1 MWKHHYSNIFNSV
14 PNSCCAKAHGDIFNN
29 TNIVFDNEINVNVE
43 EMKTI
48 VNGLACNKSPGLD
61 GVSADHMKFAG
72 PKLCVLMSMVISSI
86 FTHGFIP
93 RSMMESVIVPVIKNK
108 NKRINDKDNYRPI
121 CLSNICSKIVEMAL
135 AWRLSDSLHSSH
147 NQFGFKLDHG
157 TELCVFT
164 FKELLRFYVEHASKA
179 FDRVNR
185 CKLLTKLE
193 NRGVAKYILRLIS
206 YDLISQHICIRWG
219 NSYSDFFTSTN
230 GVKQGGILSPLFF
243 NVYMDNLSAQ
253 LNSQHIGCSTGDV
266 VVNHVLYWNGQL
278 VWTPALGLYL

>member
-1 MWKHHYSNIFNSV
+1 MASMETVILLLCGKHHYSTIFNSV
-14 PNSCCAKAHGDIFNN
+14 PNSCCAKAHDDIFNN

-48 VNGLACNKSPGLD
+48 VSGLACNKSPGLD
-61 GVSADHMKFAG
+61 GVSAEHMKFAG

-108 NKRINDKDNYRPI
+108 NKRRINDKGNHRPI
-121 CLSNICSKIVEMAL
+121 CLSNVCSKIVEMAL
-135 AWRLSDSLHSSH
+135 ARRLSDYLHSSH

-164 FKELLRFYVEHASKA
+164 FKELLRFYVEHGSAMHVAFLDASKA

-206 YDLISQHICIRWG
+206 YDFIIIITIIIMAGMAVFDVAGYVIEERRRWPVI
-219 NSYSDFFTSTN
+219 TA
-230 GVKQGGILSPLFF
+230 SPRG
-243 NVYMDNLSAQ
+243 Q
-253 LNSQHIGCSTGDV
+253 CSK
-266 VVNHVLYWNGQL
+266 
-278 VWTPALGLYL
+278 